1 MQGVR
6 PLGPSF
12 PTSEARMN
20 RFCCWLVASLLVCLP
35 LTARAQTRSV
45 SGSVHDADTGEPLVG
60 AQITIKGN
68 PSVGTLA
75 RDDGNFSLAIP
86 AQDVVL
92 LVKRLGYPQKEVA
105 VTNGMTTVT
114 IVMRKDVLKLD
125 QIVVTGQASGIS
137 RRNLANSVA
146 TVDAEQLTKVPA
158 VSIENALQGKI
169 AGAQIQQNTGAPGGG
184 NRIRLRG
191 TSSILGNATPLY
203 VVDGVITSD
212 VAINAGTN
220 KVTRASGSGITAAG
234 QESPVNRIADLNPD
248 DIENIEVLKG
258 AAAAAIYGSKAS
270 GGVIMITTKR
280 GRAGA
285 PEFSVRQSLSTQRLA
300 SKEGSRVFPS
310 LAAAKAVF
318 DPNNTLGD
326 AFWSTAY
333 NPSNNFSYEDLVFG
347 QKPLNYETALNLS
360 GGSENT
366 HYFVSTLLKR
376 DDGIVKNT
384 FADKK
389 SIRLNL
395 DQSFGSRVSLDAGA
409 EVMRSSGDR
418 GLFGNDNAGN
428 SIYYTVTKMPS
439 FFDFRQR
446 PYGTYPVNPFYPS
459 NPFATIDLLKNRE
472 LVWRMVNSGR
482 LNYNAL
488 EKGAHQLKFSAVGG
502 VDVFTQRNDV
512 YSPPELQFEPNDGL
526 PGTAVAS
533 YGQNLQ
539 YNLNVNGVHV
549 YTPKSWL
556 SVTSQVG
563 TQYEVRD
570 LNQARTVGQN
580 LLGGLSEPSAG
591 TVRDLENFNSHV
603 VDYGIFVQS
612 EALMWE
618 RFLLTAGM
626 RADRSSNNGE
636 VGKFYKF
643 PKFASSYRL
652 ASPRPGL
659 LDEVKLRVAYGET
672 GNQPLYGQKFTTLNS
687 GSIGGL
693 GGFTLGGTRGFADIR
708 PERQRELEGGVDLA
722 LFGQRA
728 QLEVTGFERNI
739 SDLLIQRTLAPTSG
753 FSSEVYNGASM
764 RVRGLETVL
773 NAFPLQSYRGITWN
787 TRVNFAMN
795 RAVITKLPVA
805 PFLFSSAQVGAIQI
819 KEGQSATQLVGNDT
833 VAVAGTC
840 PDKPVDPT
848 ICATRKVGDVVPVY
862 MGDGNPKYTAGLGN
876 EITWKGLSLYGLFDR
891 QKGGM
896 LAAGTWRHF
905 DLGQN
910 SHDYD
915 DPSPDPTKTLGKW
928 RTDTYLKLTRIYY
941 QDVSYW
947 KLRELTLGYD
957 IPQRLTNRVLSGGR
971 DATISLSGRNLK
983 TWTKFRGGDPDF
995 SNFGGTPDAL
1005 QRNRE
1010 LAAYPASKQYF
1021 VNLQVRF

>member
-1 MQGVR
+1 M
-6 PLGPSF
+6 
-12 PTSEARMN
+12 T
-20 RFCCWLVASLLVCLP
+20 RFSCWLVASLLVCVSA
-35 LTARAQTRSV
+35 LTAHAQSRTV
-45 SGSVHDADTGEPLVG
+45 QGSVHDADTGEPLVG
-60 AQITIKGN
+60 AQIAVKGN
-68 PSVGTLA
+68 PTVGTLA
-75 RDDGNFSLAIP
+75 RDDGNFSLTLP
-86 AQDVVL
+86 MQDVILV
-92 LVKRLGYPQKEVA
+92 VKRLGYPQREVA
-105 VTNGMTTVT
+105 VTSGLTTLT
-114 IVMRKDVLKLD
+114 IVMHKDVLKLD

-158 VSIENALQGKI
+158 VSIENALQGKV

-212 VAINAGTN
+212 VAIAPGINR
-220 KVTRASGSGITAAG
+220 VTKASGTAISVSN
-234 QESPVNRIADLNPD
+234 QESPINRIADLNPD
-248 DIENIEVLKG
+248 DIEDIEVLKG

-280 GRAGA
+280 GHAGRT
-285 PEFSVRQSLSTQRLA
+285 EFALRSGLGTARLA

-310 LAAAKAVF
+310 LAAAKTVF

-333 NPSNNFSYEDLVFG
+333 NPNNNFSYEDLIFG
-347 QKPLNYETALNLS
+347 EKPLNYETALNVS
-360 GGSENT
+360 GGSEST
-366 HYFVSTLLKR
+366 RYFVSTLLKR

-389 SIRLNL
+389 SLRLNL
-395 DQSFGSRVSLDAGA
+395 DQNFGSRVSLDAGT
-409 EVMRSSGDR
+409 EVMRTSGDR

-428 SIYYTVTKMPS
+428 SIYYTITKMPS

-446 PYGTYPVNPFYPS
+446 PDGTYPVNPFYPS
-459 NPFATIDLLKNRE
+459 NPYQTIDLFKNRE
-472 LVWRMVNSGR
+472 LVWRIVNSGR
-482 LNYNAL
+482 LNVNAL
-488 EKGAHQLKFSAVGG
+488 QKGAHEVRLSAVGG

-526 PGTAVAS
+526 PGTAVSS

-539 YNLNVNGVHV
+539 YNLNLNGVDV

-556 SVTSQVG
+556 SLTSQLG

-570 LNQARTVGQN
+570 LDQTRTVGQN
-580 LLGGLSEPSAG
+580 LLGGLAEPSAG
-591 TVRDLENFNSHV
+591 TVRDLENNKMHV
-603 VDYGIFVQS
+603 EDFGVFVQS

-626 RADRSSNNGE
+626 RADRSSNNGD
-636 VGKFYKF
+636 VAKFYYF
-643 PKFASSYRL
+643 PKFATSYRL
-652 ASPRPGL
+652 AQPHVAFI
-659 LDEVKLRVAYGET
+659 DEVKLRAAYGET
-672 GNQPLYGQKFTTLNS
+672 GNQPQYGQKFTALNS
-687 GSIGGL
+687 SSIAGI
-693 GGFTLGGTRGFADIR
+693 GGFTLAGTRGFSDIR
-708 PERQRELEGGVDLA
+708 PERQRELEGGADFA
-722 LFGQRA
+722 MFTNRA
-728 QLEVTGFERNI
+728 QLELTGFERNI

-764 RVRGLETVL
+764 RVRGFEAVL
-773 NAFPLQSYRGITWN
+773 NAFPAQNTRGITWN

-805 PFLFSSAQVGAIQI
+805 PFLFSTAQVGAIQI

-840 PDKPVDPT
+840 PAHPVDPT
-848 ICATRKVGDVVPVY
+848 VCATRKVGDVVPVY

-876 EITWKGLSLYGLFDR
+876 EIRWSRLSLYGLFDR

-910 SHDYD
+910 SRDYD
-915 DPSPDPTKTLGKW
+915 APSPDPTKTLGKW
-928 RTDTYLKLTRIYY
+928 RTDTYLRLTRIYY

-957 IPQRLTNRVLSGGR
+957 VPERFTNRFLAGGH
-971 DATISLSGRNLK
+971 DAKLTLSGRNLK
-983 TWTKFRGGDPDF
+983 TWTNFRGGDPDF
-995 SNFGGTPDAL
+995 QNFGGTPDAL

-1010 LAAYPASKQYF
+1010 LGAYPASKQYF

>member
-1 MQGVR
+1 M
-6 PLGPSF
+6 
-12 PTSEARMN
+12 T
-20 RFCCWLVASLLVCLP
+20 RFRSWLVASLLVCLP
-35 LTARAQTRSV
+35 ALSARAQTRTV
-45 SGSVHDADTGEPLVG
+45 LGSIHDADTGEPLVG
-60 AQITIKGN
+60 AQIAVRGN
-68 PSVGTLA
+68 PTLGTLA
-75 RDDGNFSLAIP
+75 RDDGNFTLNLP
-86 AQDVVL
+86 TQDVVL
-92 LVKRLGYPQKEVA
+92 IVKRLGYPQKEVPVA
-105 VTNGMTTVT
+105 SGMTTIT

-125 QIVVTGQASGIS
+125 QIVVTGQATGIS

-158 VSIENALQGKI
+158 VSIEHALQGKV

-212 VAINAGTN
+212 VAIAPGTN
-220 KVTRASGSGITAAG
+220 RVTRAAGSAIAVSS

-248 DIENIEVLKG
+248 DIEDIEVLKG

-280 GRAGA
+280 GRAGNR
-285 PEFSVRQSLSTQRLA
+285 PDFSVRQSLGTARLA

-326 AFWSTAY
+326 AFWATAY
-333 NPSNNFSYEDLVFG
+333 NPSNNFSYEDLIFG
-347 QKPLNYETALNLS
+347 EKPLNYETAVNVS
-360 GGSENT
+360 GGGENT
-366 HYFVSTLLKR
+366 RYFVSTLLKR

-389 SIRLNL
+389 SLRLNL
-395 DQSFGSRVSLDAGA
+395 DQNFGSRVTLDAGM
-409 EVMRSSGDR
+409 EVMRTSGDR

-428 SIYYTVTKMPS
+428 SIYYTITKMPS

-446 PYGTYPVNPFYPS
+446 PDGTYPLNPFYPS
-459 NPFATIDLLKNRE
+459 NPFQTIDLLKNRE
-472 LVWRMVNSGR
+472 LVWRIVNSGR
-482 LNYNAL
+482 LNFNAF
-488 EKGAHQLKFSAVGG
+488 EKGAHQVKLSAVGG
-502 VDVFTQRNDV
+502 VDVFTQRNDI

-526 PGTAVAS
+526 PGTAVSS

-539 YNLNVNGVHV
+539 YNLNLNAVDT
-549 YTPKSWL
+549 YTPKGWL
-556 SVTSQVG
+556 SLTSQVG

-570 LNQARTVGQN
+570 LDQTRTVGQN
-580 LLGGLSEPSAG
+580 LLGGLAEPVAG
-591 TVRDLENFNSHV
+591 TVRDLENNKQRVEDFGV
-603 VDYGIFVQS
+603 FVQS

-626 RADRSSNNGE
+626 RADRSSNNGD
-636 VGKFYKF
+636 VAKFYVF

-652 ASPRPGL
+652 AEFKPGL
-659 LDEVKLRVAYGET
+659 LDEIKLRVAYGET
-672 GNQPLYGQKFTTLNS
+672 GNQPLYGQKFTQLNS
-687 GSIGGL
+687 GSIAGL
-693 GGFTLGGTRGFADIR
+693 GGFTLSGTRGFADIR
-708 PERQRELEGGVDLA
+708 PERQRELEGGVDFA
-722 LFGQRA
+722 LFSNRG
-728 QLEVTGFERNI
+728 QLELTGFERNI
-739 SDLLIQRTLAPTSG
+739 SDLLISRTLAPTTG

-764 RVRGLETVL
+764 RVRGFEAVV
-773 NAFPLQSYRGITWN
+773 NAFPLQGYRGITWN
-787 TRVNFAMN
+787 TRVNFSMN
-795 RAVITKLPVA
+795 RAVITRLPVA
-805 PFLFSSAQVGAIQI
+805 PFLFSTAQVGAVQI
-819 KEGQSATQLVGNDT
+819 KEGQSATKLVGNDT

-840 PDKPVDPT
+840 PANPVTPIADNF
-848 ICATRKVGDVVPVY
+848 CATRKVGDVVPVY
-862 MGDGNPKYTAGLGN
+862 MGDGNPDYTAGLGN
-876 EITWKGLSLYGLFDR
+876 EIRWRGLSVYGLFDR
-891 QKGGM
+891 QHGGM

-910 SHDYD
+910 SRDFD
-915 DPSPDPTKTLGKW
+915 AQSPDPTKPLGKW
-928 RTDTYLKLTRIYY
+928 RTDTYLRVTRIYY
-941 QDVSYW
+941 QDISYW
-947 KLRELTLGYD
+947 KLREVTLGYD
-957 IPQRLTNRVLSGGR
+957 IPERYTNRFLAGGH
-971 DATISLSGRNLK
+971 DAKIVFSGRNLK

-995 SNFGGTPDAL
+995 TNFGGTPDAV

>member
-1 MQGVR
+1 M
-6 PLGPSF
+6 
-12 PTSEARMN
+12 T
-20 RFCCWLVASLLVCLP
+20 RFGSWLAAVLLVGLAAA
-35 LTARAQTRSV
+35 ARAQTRTV
-45 SGSVHDADTGEPLVG
+45 LGSVHDADTGEPLVG
-60 AQITIKGN
+60 AQIAVKGN
-68 PSVGTLA
+68 STIGTLA
-75 RDDGNFSLAIP
+75 RDDGNFSLTLP

-92 LVKRLGYPQKEVA
+92 VVKRLGYPQKEVA
-105 VTNGMTTVT
+105 VASGMTSVT

-125 QIVVTGQASGIS
+125 QIVVTGQATGIA

-158 VSIENALQGKI
+158 ASIENALQGKV

-212 VAINAGTN
+212 VAIAPGTN
-220 KVTRASGSGITAAG
+220 RITKAAGSGIAVAS

-248 DIENIEVLKG
+248 DIEDIEVLKG

-280 GRAGA
+280 GRTGR
-285 PEFSVRQSLSTQRLA
+285 PDFSIRQSLSTARLT
-300 SKEGSRVFPS
+300 SKQGSRHFPS

-333 NPSNNFSYEDLVFG
+333 NPSNNFSYEDLIFG
-347 QKPLNYETALNLS
+347 EKPLNYETALNVS
-360 GGSENT
+360 GGNDNT
-366 HYFVSTLLKR
+366 RYFVSTLLKR

-389 SIRLNL
+389 SLRLNL
-395 DQSFGSRVSLDAGA
+395 DQTFGSRVTLDAGA

-428 SIYYTVTKMPS
+428 SIYYTITKMPS

-446 PYGTYPVNPFYPS
+446 PDGTYPINPFYPS
-459 NPFATIDLLKNRE
+459 NPFQTIDLLKNRE
-472 LVWRMVNSGR
+472 LVWRIVNSGR
-482 LNYNAL
+482 LNIDAFNR
-488 EKGAHQLKFSAVGG
+488 GAHQVRFSALGG
-502 VDVFTQRNDV
+502 VDVFTQRNDI
-512 YSPPELQFEPNDGL
+512 YSPPELQFEPNDGRA
-526 PGTAVAS
+526 GTAVSS
-533 YGQNLQ
+533 YAQNLQ
-539 YNLNVNGVHV
+539 YNLNLNGVHM

-556 SVTSQVG
+556 SLTSQVG
-563 TQYEVRD
+563 SQYEVRD
-570 LNQARTVGQN
+570 LDQTRTVGEN
-580 LLGGLSEPSAG
+580 LLGGLAEPVAG
-591 TVRDLENFNSHV
+591 TVRDLENNKLRVEDFGV
-603 VDYGIFVQS
+603 FVQS

-626 RADRSSNNGE
+626 RADRSSNNGD
-636 VGKFYKF
+636 VGKFYYF

-652 ASPRPGL
+652 AQFKPGL
-659 LDEVKLRVAYGET
+659 LDEVKVRVAYGET
-672 GNQPLYGQKFTTLNS
+672 GNQPQYGQKFTTLNS
-687 GSIGGL
+687 GTIAGL
-693 GGFTLGGTRGFADIR
+693 GGFTLSGTRGFSDIR
-708 PERQRELEGGVDLA
+708 PERQRELEAGIDLA
-722 LFGQRA
+722 FFGNRG
-728 QLEVTGFERNI
+728 QLELTRFERNI
-739 SDLLIQRTLAPTSG
+739 SDLLIQRTLAPTTG

-764 RVRGLETVL
+764 RVRGFEGVL
-773 NAFPLQSYRGITWN
+773 NAFPIQSPRLGGLSWN
-787 TRVNFAMN
+787 TRINVAWN
-795 RAVITKLPVA
+795 RATITKLPVNA
-805 PFLFSSAQVGAIQI
+805 FLFSSPQVGAVQI

-840 PDKPVDPT
+840 PAHPVDPSV
-848 ICATRKVGDVVPVY
+848 CATRKVGDVVAVY
-862 MGDGNPKYTAGLGN
+862 MGDGNPDYTAGLGN
-876 EITWKGLSLYGLFDR
+876 EIRWNGLSLYGLFDR
-891 QKGGM
+891 QHGGM

-910 SHDYD
+910 SRDFD
-915 DPSPDPTKTLGKW
+915 APSPDPTKPLGKW
-928 RTDTYLKLTRIYY
+928 RTDTYLRLTRIYY

-957 IPQRLTNRVLSGGR
+957 IPERYTSRFLAGGHDAKLSV
-971 DATISLSGRNLK
+971 SGRNLK
-983 TWTKFRGGDPDF
+983 TWTKFRGGDPDYQ
-995 SNFGGTPDAL
+995 NFGGTPDAV

>member
-1 MQGVR
+1 M
-6 PLGPSF
+6 
-12 PTSEARMN
+12 T
-20 RFCCWLVASLLVCLP
+20 RFSCWLVASLLVCVSA
-35 LTARAQTRSV
+35 LTAHAQSRTV
-45 SGSVHDADTGEPLVG
+45 QGSVHDADTGEPLVG
-60 AQITIKGN
+60 AQIAVKGN
-68 PSVGTLA
+68 PTVGTLA
-75 RDDGNFSLAIP
+75 RDDGNFSLTLP
-86 AQDVVL
+86 MQDVILV
-92 LVKRLGYPQKEVA
+92 VKRLGYPQRELA
-105 VTNGMTTVT
+105 VTSGLTTLT
-114 IVMRKDVLKLD
+114 IVMHKDVLKLD

-158 VSIENALQGKI
+158 VSIENALQGKV

-212 VAINAGTN
+212 VAIAPGINR
-220 KVTRASGSGITAAG
+220 VTKASGTAISVAN
-234 QESPVNRIADLNPD
+234 QESPINRIADLNPD
-248 DIENIEVLKG
+248 DIEDIEVLKG

-280 GRAGA
+280 GHAGRT
-285 PEFSVRQSLSTQRLA
+285 EFALRSGLGTARLA

-310 LAAAKAVF
+310 LAAAKTVF

-333 NPSNNFSYEDLVFG
+333 NPNNNFSYEDLIFG
-347 QKPLNYETALNLS
+347 EKPLNYETALNVS

-366 HYFVSTLLKR
+366 RYFVSTLLKR

-389 SIRLNL
+389 SLRLNL
-395 DQSFGSRVSLDAGA
+395 DQNFGSRVSLDAGT
-409 EVMRSSGDR
+409 EVMRTSGDR

-428 SIYYTVTKMPS
+428 SIYYTITKMPS

-446 PYGTYPVNPFYPS
+446 SDGTYPLNPFYPS
-459 NPFATIDLLKNRE
+459 NPYQTIDLFKNRE
-472 LVWRMVNSGR
+472 LVWRIVNSGR
-482 LNYNAL
+482 LNVNAL
-488 EKGAHQLKFSAVGG
+488 QKGAHEVRLSAVGG

-526 PGTAVAS
+526 PGTAVSS

-539 YNLNVNGVHV
+539 YNLNLNGVDV

-556 SVTSQVG
+556 SLTSQLG

-570 LNQARTVGQN
+570 LDQTRTVGQN
-580 LLGGLSEPSAG
+580 LLGGLAEPSAG
-591 TVRDLENFNSHV
+591 TVRDLENNKMHV
-603 VDYGIFVQS
+603 EDFGVFVQS

-626 RADRSSNNGE
+626 RADRSSNNGD
-636 VGKFYKF
+636 VAKFYYF
-643 PKFASSYRL
+643 PKFATSYRL
-652 ASPRPGL
+652 AQPHIAF
-659 LDEVKLRVAYGET
+659 LDEVKLRAAYGET
-672 GNQPLYGQKFTTLNS
+672 GNQPQYGQKFTALNS
-687 GSIGGL
+687 SSIAGI
-693 GGFTLGGTRGFADIR
+693 GGFTLAGTRGFSDIR
-708 PERQRELEGGVDLA
+708 PERQRELEGGADFA
-722 LFGQRA
+722 MFTNRA
-728 QLEVTGFERNI
+728 QLELTGFERNI

-764 RVRGLETVL
+764 RVRGFEAVL
-773 NAFPLQSYRGITWN
+773 NAFPVQNTRGVTWN

-805 PFLFSSAQVGAIQI
+805 PFLFSTAQVGAIQI

-840 PDKPVDPT
+840 PAHPVDPT
-848 ICATRKVGDVVPVY
+848 VCATRKVGDVVPVY
-862 MGDGNPKYTAGLGN
+862 MGDGNPDYTAGLGN
-876 EITWKGLSLYGLFDR
+876 EIRWSRLSLYGLFDR

-910 SHDYD
+910 SRDYD
-915 DPSPDPTKTLGKW
+915 APSPDPTKTLGKW
-928 RTDTYLKLTRIYY
+928 RTDTYLRLTRIYY

-957 IPQRLTNRVLSGGR
+957 IPERFTNRFLAGGH
-971 DATISLSGRNLK
+971 DAKLTFSGRNLK
-983 TWTKFRGGDPDF
+983 TWTNFRGGDPDF
-995 SNFGGTPDAL
+995 QNFGGTPDAL

-1010 LAAYPASKQYF
+1010 LGAYPASKQYF

>member
-1 MQGVR
+1 
-6 PLGPSF
+6 
-12 PTSEARMN
+12 MN
-20 RFCCWLVASLLVCLP
+20 RVCSWLVASLLICVP
-35 LTARAQTRSV
+35 MVAHAQSRSV
-45 SGSVHDADTGEPLVG
+45 SGTIHDADSGEPLVG

-68 PSVGTLA
+68 PTVGTLA
-75 RDDGNFSLAIP
+75 RDDGSFTLTLP

-92 LVKRLGYPQKEVA
+92 LIKRLGYPQREVA
-105 VTNGMTTVT
+105 VTTGMTSVTV
-114 IVMRKDVLKLD
+114 VMRKDVLKLD
-125 QIVVTGQASGIS
+125 QIVVTGQATGIS

-158 VSIENALQGKI
+158 PSIETALQAKI

-212 VAINAGTN
+212 VAIAPATN
-220 KVTRASGSGITAAG
+220 KVTLAGGSGPISVPS
-234 QESPVNRIADLNPD
+234 QENPVNRIADLNPD

-280 GRAGA
+280 GRTGA
-285 PEFSVRQSLSTQRLA
+285 PEFSIRQSLSTARLA
-300 SKEGSRVFPS
+300 SKEGSRRFPS

-318 DPNNTLGD
+318 DPNNTFGD
-326 AFWSTAY
+326 AFWATAY
-333 NPSNNFSYEDLVFG
+333 NPNNNFSYEDLIFG
-347 QKPLNYETALNLS
+347 EKPLNYETALNIS
-360 GGSENT
+360 GGNDNT
-366 HYFVSTLLKR
+366 RYFMSTLLKR

-389 SIRLNL
+389 SVRLNL
-395 DQSFGSRVSLDAGA
+395 DQNFGSRVTLDAGV
-409 EVMRSSGDR
+409 EVMRTSGDR

-439 FFDFRQR
+439 FYDFRQR
-446 PYGTYPVNPFYPS
+446 PDGTYPVNPFYPS
-459 NPFATIDLLKNRE
+459 NPFQTIDLLKNRE
-472 LVWRMVNSGR
+472 LVWRIVNSSR
-482 LNYNAL
+482 LNYNVF
-488 EKGAHQLKFSAVGG
+488 ERGSHQVKLSAVGG
-502 VDVFTQRNDV
+502 VDVFTQRDDI

-526 PGTAVAS
+526 PGTAVSS

-539 YNLNVNGVHV
+539 YNLNLNGVHV
-549 YTPKSWL
+549 FTPKSWI

-570 LNQARTVGQN
+570 LDQARTVGQN
-580 LLGGLSEPSAG
+580 LLGGLAEPVAG
-591 TVRDLENFNSHV
+591 TVRTLENNKTRV
-603 VDYGIFVQS
+603 VDYGVFVQS
-612 EALMWE
+612 EALLWE
-618 RFLLTAGM
+618 RLLLTAGM

-643 PKFASSYRL
+643 PKFATSYRL
-652 ASPRPGL
+652 VSPRPGL
-659 LDEVKLRVAYGET
+659 LDEVKFRVAYGET
-672 GNQPLYGQKFTTLNS
+672 GNQPLYGQKFTNLNS

-693 GGFTLGGTRGFADIR
+693 GGFTLGTTRGFADIR
-708 PERQRELEGGVDLA
+708 PERQRELEGGVDVA

-728 QLEVTGFERNI
+728 QLELTGFERNI
-739 SDLLIQRTLAPTSG
+739 SDLLIQRTLAPTTG

-764 RVRGLETVL
+764 RVRGFETVL
-773 NAFPLQSYRGITWN
+773 NAFPLQNFHGLMWN
-787 TRVNFAMN
+787 TRVNFALN
-795 RAVITKLPVA
+795 RAVITRLPVA
-805 PFLFSSAQVGAIQI
+805 PFLFSTAQVGAIQI

-840 PDKPVDPT
+840 PANPMTPIADNF
-848 ICATRKVGDVVPVY
+848 CSTRKVGDVVPVY
-862 MGDGNPKYTAGLGN
+862 MGDGNPDYTAGLGN
-876 EITWKGLSLYGLFDR
+876 EIRWKGLSLYGLLDR

-910 SHDYD
+910 SRDYD
-915 DPSPDPTKTLGKW
+915 APSPDPNKTLGKW
-928 RTDTYLKLTRIYY
+928 RTDTYLKVTRIYY

-947 KLRELTLGYD
+947 KLREITLGYD
-957 IPQRLTNRVLSGGR
+957 IPERYTGR
-971 DATISLSGRNLK
+971 FLGTGHDAKIAVSGRNLK